1 MIVKGPDTITY
12 GKPFPVT
19 ALSKKGIKSVALIR
33 TGSMSH
39 SLNTDVRYVKVEFK
53 TGKTINNMVNLTVYP
68 PKLPATAVGGYYYLF
83 ILDNAGVPSIAKV
96 TVVGT
101 EIDKRIKALK
111 KASLLKV
118 ATK

>member
-1 MIVKGPDTITY
+1 
-12 GKPFPVT
+12 
-19 ALSKKGIKSVALIR
+19 
-33 TGSMSH
+33 
-39 SLNTDVRYVKVEFK
+39 
-53 TGKTINNMVNLTVYP
+53 MVNLTVYP